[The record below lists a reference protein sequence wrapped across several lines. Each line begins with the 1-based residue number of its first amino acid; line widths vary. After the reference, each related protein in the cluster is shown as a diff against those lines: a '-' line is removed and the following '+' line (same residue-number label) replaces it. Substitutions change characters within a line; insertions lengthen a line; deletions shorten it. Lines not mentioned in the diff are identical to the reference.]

1 MNEIEGQSRIPYGIQ
16 GTLRPF
22 WCRGY
27 YSMEKNRPTV
37 YQANPL
43 IEGRKPMNAL
53 EMRLFLLALQNVN
66 PHISEN
72 DKYYDRGFKELHLTP
87 SKVKEI
93 FGHGEYLHR
102 LKEVCRKLIQRSVV
116 VEGENG
122 EQIYYALFGRI
133 RYQPRDG
140 LRIKF
145 NDDMRPLILDIL
157 ESGYSYTKVSMK
169 QIFQLSSAYAMRLL
183 ELMLQ
188 YRGMMKDKQIVRQMT
203 LDELRFRLDVQ
214 DGTYPAIKDFKRR
227 VLDAP
232 IRDINEKTQ
241 YRISYENVK
250 TGRKVTGFIFTMDCS
265 NVIPESAVQDDV
277 ALEMMPS
284 KQEGHGLS
292 EMAINKL
299 TTLCGSNAE
308 FKRRMDYALEL
319 AGQRKVKDLPAFL
332 YKAIE
337 QDYRKRDAE
346 IRAAVEREMQAAADN
361 AAWEQDALR
370 MFGDAIPLDVEEVP
384 FNTTTEM
391 GRACIGVVKNEL
403 QERRLTFTGRR
414 LLEEHGMSVARF
426 IELYCKA

>member
-1 MNEIEGQSRIPYGIQ
+1 MEQS
-16 GTLRPF
+16 
-22 WCRGY
+22 
-27 YSMEKNRPTV
+27 RPTV

-66 PHISEN
+66 PHILQN

-87 SKVKEI
+87 NKVKEI

-102 LKEVCRKLIQRSVV
+102 LKEVCKHLIQRSVII
-116 VEGENG
+116 EGENG
-122 EQIYYALFGRI
+122 ERIYYALFGRI

-188 YRGMMKDKQIVRQMT
+188 YRGMMKDKKIVRQMA

-214 DGTYPAIKDFKRR
+214 EGTYPAIKDFKRR

-232 IRDINEKTQ
+232 IREINEKTQ

-265 NVIPESAVQDDV
+265 NVIPESAVQDEV

-284 KQEGHGLS
+284 KKDGHGLS
-292 EMAINKL
+292 EQAINKL

-308 FKRRMDYALEL
+308 FKRRMEYALEL
-319 AGQRKVKDLPAFL
+319 AEKRRIKDLPAFL

-337 QDYRKRDAE
+337 QDYRKRDAD
-346 IRAAVEREMQAAADN
+346 IRAAVEREVQAKADN
-361 AAWEQDALR
+361 AAWEMDAIK
-370 MFGDAIPLDVEEVP
+370 MFGDAIALDVEEEP
-384 FNTTTEM
+384 FDTTSEM
-391 GRACIGVVKNEL
+391 GRACIDIIKKGLK
-403 QERRLTFTGRR
+403 ERNLTFTGKR
-414 LLEEHGMSVARF
+414 LLEQHGMSVARF
-426 IELYCKA
+426 IELYGKV

>member
-1 MNEIEGQSRIPYGIQ
+1 
-16 GTLRPF
+16 
-22 WCRGY
+22 
-27 YSMEKNRPTV
+27 
-37 YQANPL
+37 
-43 IEGRKPMNAL
+43 MNAL
-53 EMRLFLLALQNVN
+53 EMRLFFLALQNVN
-66 PHISEN
+66 PHISQN

-87 SKVKEI
+87 NKVKEI

-102 LKEVCRKLIQRSVV
+102 LKEVCKHLIQRSVV
-116 VEGENG
+116 IEGENG
-122 EQIYYALFGRI
+122 ERIYYALFGRI

-188 YRGMMKDKQIVRQMT
+188 YRGMMRDKKIVRQMA

-214 DGTYPAIKDFKRR
+214 EGTYPAIKDFKRR

-232 IRDINEKTQ
+232 IREINEKTQ

-265 NVIPESAVQDDV
+265 NVVPESEVQDDV

-284 KQEGHGLS
+284 KKDGHGLS
-292 EMAINKL
+292 EIAINKL

-308 FKRRMDYALEL
+308 FKRRMEYALEL
-319 AGQRKVKDLPAFL
+319 AEKRNVKDLPAFL

-337 QDYRKRDAE
+337 QDYRKRDAD
-346 IRAAVEREMQAAADN
+346 IRAAVEREVQAKADN
-361 AAWEQDALR
+361 AAWEMDAIK
-370 MFGDAIPLDVEEVP
+370 MFGDAIALDVEEEP
-384 FNTTTEM
+384 FDTTSEM
-391 GRACIGVVKNEL
+391 GRACIDIIKKGLK
-403 QERRLTFTGRR
+403 ERNLTFTGKR
-414 LLEEHGMSVARF
+414 LLEQHGMSVARF
-426 IELYCKA
+426 IELYGKV

>member
-1 MNEIEGQSRIPYGIQ
+1 MEQS
-16 GTLRPF
+16 
-22 WCRGY
+22 
-27 YSMEKNRPTV
+27 RPTV

-66 PHISEN
+66 PHISQN

-87 SKVKEI
+87 NKVKEI

-102 LKEVCRKLIQRSVV
+102 LKEVCNHLIQRSVV
-116 VEGENG
+116 IEGENG
-122 EQIYYALFGRI
+122 ERIYYALFGRI

-188 YRGMMKDKQIVRQMT
+188 YRGMMRDKKIVRQMA

-214 DGTYPAIKDFKRR
+214 EGTYPAIKDFKRR

-232 IRDINEKTQ
+232 IREINEKTQ

-265 NVIPESAVQDDV
+265 NVVPESEVQDDV

-284 KQEGHGLS
+284 KKDGHGLS

-308 FKRRMDYALEL
+308 FKRRMEYALEL
-319 AGQRKVKDLPAFL
+319 AEKRNVKDLPAFL

-337 QDYRKRDAE
+337 QDYRKRDAD
-346 IRAAVEREMQAAADN
+346 IRAAVEREVQAKADN
-361 AAWEQDALR
+361 AAWEMDAIK
-370 MFGDAIPLDVEEVP
+370 MFGDAIALDVEEEP
-384 FNTTTEM
+384 FDTTSEM
-391 GRACIGVVKNEL
+391 GCACIDIIKKGLK
-403 QERRLTFTGRR
+403 ERNLTFTGKR
-414 LLEEHGMSVARF
+414 LLEQHGMSVARF
-426 IELYCKA
+426 IELYGKV

>member
-1 MNEIEGQSRIPYGIQ
+1 
-16 GTLRPF
+16 
-22 WCRGY
+22 
-27 YSMEKNRPTV
+27 
-37 YQANPL
+37 
-43 IEGRKPMNAL
+43 MNAL

-66 PHISEN
+66 PHISQN

-87 SKVKEI
+87 NKVKEI

-102 LKEVCRKLIQRSVV
+102 LKEVCKHLIQRSVV
-116 VEGENG
+116 IEGENG
-122 EQIYYALFGRI
+122 ERIYYALFGRI

-188 YRGMMKDKQIVRQMT
+188 YRGMMRDKKIVRQIA

-214 DGTYPAIKDFKRR
+214 EGTYPAIKDFKRR

-232 IRDINEKTQ
+232 IREINEKTQ

-265 NVIPESAVQDDV
+265 NVVPESEVQDDV

-284 KQEGHGLS
+284 KKDGHGLS

-308 FKRRMDYALEL
+308 FKRRMEYALEL
-319 AGQRKVKDLPAFL
+319 AEKRNVKDLPAFL

-337 QDYRKRDAE
+337 QDYRKRDAD
-346 IRAAVEREMQAAADN
+346 IRAAVEREVQAKADN
-361 AAWEQDALR
+361 AAWEMDAIK
-370 MFGDAIPLDVEEVP
+370 MFGDAIALDVEEEP
-384 FNTTTEM
+384 FDTTSEM
-391 GRACIGVVKNEL
+391 GRACIDIIKKGLK
-403 QERRLTFTGRR
+403 ERNLTFTGKR
-414 LLEEHGMSVARF
+414 LLEQHGMSVARF
-426 IELYCKA
+426 IELYGKV

>member
-1 MNEIEGQSRIPYGIQ
+1 
-16 GTLRPF
+16 
-22 WCRGY
+22 
-27 YSMEKNRPTV
+27 
-37 YQANPL
+37 
-43 IEGRKPMNAL
+43 MNAL

-66 PHISEN
+66 PHISQN

-87 SKVKEI
+87 NKVKEI

-102 LKEVCRKLIQRSVV
+102 LKEVCKHLIQRSVV
-116 VEGENG
+116 IEGENG
-122 EQIYYALFGRI
+122 ERIYYALFGRI

-188 YRGMMKDKQIVRQMT
+188 YRGMMRDKKIVRQMA

-214 DGTYPAIKDFKRR
+214 EGTYPAIKDFKRR

-232 IRDINEKTQ
+232 IREINEKTQ

-265 NVIPESAVQDDV
+265 NVVPESEVQDDV

-284 KQEGHGLS
+284 KKDGHGLS

-308 FKRRMDYALEL
+308 FKRRMEYALEL
-319 AGQRKVKDLPAFL
+319 AEKRNVKDLPAFL

-337 QDYRKRDAE
+337 QDYRKRDAD
-346 IRAAVEREMQAAADN
+346 IRAAGEREVQAKADN
-361 AAWEQDALR
+361 AAWEMDAIK
-370 MFGDAIPLDVEEVP
+370 MFGDAIALDVEEEP
-384 FNTTTEM
+384 FDTTSEM
-391 GRACIGVVKNEL
+391 GRACIDIIKKGLK
-403 QERRLTFTGRR
+403 ERNLTFTGKR
-414 LLEEHGMSVARF
+414 LLEQHGMSVARF
-426 IELYCKA
+426 IELYGKV

>member
-1 MNEIEGQSRIPYGIQ
+1 
-16 GTLRPF
+16 
-22 WCRGY
+22 
-27 YSMEKNRPTV
+27 
-37 YQANPL
+37 
-43 IEGRKPMNAL
+43 MNAL

-66 PHISEN
+66 PHISQN

-87 SKVKEI
+87 NKVKEI

-102 LKEVCRKLIQRSVV
+102 LKEVCNHLIQRSVV
-116 VEGENG
+116 IEGENG
-122 EQIYYALFGRI
+122 ERIYYALFGRI

-188 YRGMMKDKQIVRQMT
+188 YRGMMRDKKIVRQMA

-214 DGTYPAIKDFKRR
+214 EGTYPAIKDFKRR

-232 IRDINEKTQ
+232 IREINEKTQ

-265 NVIPESAVQDDV
+265 NVVPESEVQDDV

-284 KQEGHGLS
+284 KKDGHGLS

-308 FKRRMDYALEL
+308 FKRRMEYALEL
-319 AGQRKVKDLPAFL
+319 AEKRNVKDLPAFL

-337 QDYRKRDAE
+337 QDYRKRDAD
-346 IRAAVEREMQAAADN
+346 IRAAVEREVQAKADN
-361 AAWEQDALR
+361 AAWEMDAIK
-370 MFGDAIPLDVEEVP
+370 MFGDAIALDVEEEP
-384 FNTTTEM
+384 FDTTSEM
-391 GRACIGVVKNEL
+391 GRACIDIIKKGLK
-403 QERRLTFTGRR
+403 ERNLTFTGKR
-414 LLEEHGMSVARF
+414 LLEQHGMSVVRF
-426 IELYCKA
+426 IELYGKV

>member
-1 MNEIEGQSRIPYGIQ
+1 MEQS
-16 GTLRPF
+16 
-22 WCRGY
+22 
-27 YSMEKNRPTV
+27 RPTV

-66 PHISEN
+66 PHISQN

-87 SKVKEI
+87 NKVKEI

-102 LKEVCRKLIQRSVV
+102 LKEVCKHLIQRSVV
-116 VEGENG
+116 IEGENG
-122 EQIYYALFGRI
+122 ERIYYALFGRI

-188 YRGMMKDKQIVRQMT
+188 YRGMMRDKKIVRQMA

-214 DGTYPAIKDFKRR
+214 EGTYPAIKDFKRR

-232 IRDINEKTQ
+232 IREINEKTQ

-265 NVIPESAVQDDV
+265 NVVPESEVQDDV

-284 KQEGHGLS
+284 KKDGHGLS

-308 FKRRMDYALEL
+308 FKRRMEYALEL
-319 AGQRKVKDLPAFL
+319 AEKRNVKDLPAFL

-337 QDYRKRDAE
+337 QDYRKRDAD
-346 IRAAVEREMQAAADN
+346 IRAAVEREVQAKADN
-361 AAWEQDALR
+361 AAWEMDAIK
-370 MFGDAIPLDVEEVP
+370 MFGDAIALDVEEEP
-384 FNTTTEM
+384 FDTTSEM
-391 GRACIGVVKNEL
+391 GRACIDIIKKGLK
-403 QERRLTFTGRR
+403 ERNLTFTGKR
-414 LLEEHGMSVARF
+414 LLEQHGMSVVRF
-426 IELYCKA
+426 IELYGKV

>member
-1 MNEIEGQSRIPYGIQ
+1 
-16 GTLRPF
+16 
-22 WCRGY
+22 
-27 YSMEKNRPTV
+27 
-37 YQANPL
+37 
-43 IEGRKPMNAL
+43 MNAL

-66 PHISEN
+66 PHISQN

-87 SKVKEI
+87 NKVKEI

-102 LKEVCRKLIQRSVV
+102 LKEVCNHLIQRSVV
-116 VEGENG
+116 IEGENG
-122 EQIYYALFGRI
+122 ERIYYALFGRI

-188 YRGMMKDKQIVRQMT
+188 YRGMMRDKKIVRQMA

-214 DGTYPAIKDFKRR
+214 EGTYPAIKDFKRR

-232 IRDINEKTQ
+232 IREINEKTQ

-265 NVIPESAVQDDV
+265 NVVPESEVQDDV

-284 KQEGHGLS
+284 KKDGHGLS

-308 FKRRMDYALEL
+308 FKRRMEYALEL
-319 AGQRKVKDLPAFL
+319 AEKRNVKDLPAFL

-337 QDYRKRDAE
+337 QDYRKRDAD
-346 IRAAVEREMQAAADN
+346 IRAAVEREVQAKADN
-361 AAWEQDALR
+361 AAWEMDAIK
-370 MFGDAIPLDVEEVP
+370 MFGDAIALDVEEEP
-384 FNTTTEM
+384 FDTTSEM
-391 GRACIGVVKNEL
+391 GRACIDIIKKGLK
-403 QERRLTFTGRR
+403 ERNLTFTGKR
-414 LLEEHGMSVARF
+414 LLEQHGMFVARF
-426 IELYCKA
+426 IELYGKV

>member
-1 MNEIEGQSRIPYGIQ
+1 
-16 GTLRPF
+16 
-22 WCRGY
+22 
-27 YSMEKNRPTV
+27 
-37 YQANPL
+37 
-43 IEGRKPMNAL
+43 MNAL

-66 PHISEN
+66 PHISQN

-87 SKVKEI
+87 NKVKEI

-102 LKEVCRKLIQRSVV
+102 LKEVCKHLIQRSVV
-116 VEGENG
+116 IEGENG
-122 EQIYYALFGRI
+122 ERIYYALFGRI

-188 YRGMMKDKQIVRQMT
+188 YRGMMRDKKIVRQMA

-214 DGTYPAIKDFKRR
+214 EGTYPAIKDFKRR

-232 IRDINEKTQ
+232 IREINEKTQ

-265 NVIPESAVQDDV
+265 NVVPESEVQDDV

-284 KQEGHGLS
+284 KKDGHGLS
-292 EMAINKL
+292 EMATNKL

-308 FKRRMDYALEL
+308 FKRRMEYALEL
-319 AGQRKVKDLPAFL
+319 AEKRNVKDLPAFL

-337 QDYRKRDAE
+337 QDYRKRDAD
-346 IRAAVEREMQAAADN
+346 IRAAVEREVQAKADN
-361 AAWEQDALR
+361 AAWEMDAIK
-370 MFGDAIPLDVEEVP
+370 MFGDAIALDVEEEP
-384 FNTTTEM
+384 FDTTSEM
-391 GRACIGVVKNEL
+391 GRACIDIIKKGLK
-403 QERRLTFTGRR
+403 ERNLTFTGKR
-414 LLEEHGMSVARF
+414 LLEQHGMSVARF
-426 IELYCKA
+426 IELYGKV

>member
-1 MNEIEGQSRIPYGIQ
+1 
-16 GTLRPF
+16 
-22 WCRGY
+22 
-27 YSMEKNRPTV
+27 
-37 YQANPL
+37 
-43 IEGRKPMNAL
+43 MNAL

-66 PHISEN
+66 PHISQN

-87 SKVKEI
+87 NKVKEI

-102 LKEVCRKLIQRSVV
+102 LKEVCNHLIQRSVV
-116 VEGENG
+116 IEGENG
-122 EQIYYALFGRI
+122 ERIYYALFGRI

-188 YRGMMKDKQIVRQMT
+188 YRRMMRDKKIVRQMA

-214 DGTYPAIKDFKRR
+214 EGTYPAIKDFKRR

-232 IRDINEKTQ
+232 IREINEKTQ

-265 NVIPESAVQDDV
+265 NVVPESEVQDDV

-284 KQEGHGLS
+284 KKDGHGLS
-292 EMAINKL
+292 DMAINKL

-308 FKRRMDYALEL
+308 FKRRMEYALEL
-319 AGQRKVKDLPAFL
+319 AEKRNVKDLPAFL

-337 QDYRKRDAE
+337 QDYRKRDAD
-346 IRAAVEREMQAAADN
+346 IRAAVEREVQAKADN
-361 AAWEQDALR
+361 AAWEMDAIK
-370 MFGDAIPLDVEEVP
+370 MFGDAIALDVEEEP
-384 FNTTTEM
+384 FDTTSEM
-391 GRACIGVVKNEL
+391 GRACIDIIKKGLK
-403 QERRLTFTGRR
+403 ERNLTFTGKR
-414 LLEEHGMSVARF
+414 LLEQHGMSVARF
-426 IELYCKA
+426 IELYGKV

>member
-1 MNEIEGQSRIPYGIQ
+1 
-16 GTLRPF
+16 
-22 WCRGY
+22 
-27 YSMEKNRPTV
+27 
-37 YQANPL
+37 
-43 IEGRKPMNAL
+43 MNAL

-66 PHISEN
+66 PHISQN

-87 SKVKEI
+87 NKVKEI

-102 LKEVCRKLIQRSVV
+102 LKEVCKHLIQRSVV
-116 VEGENG
+116 IEGENG
-122 EQIYYALFGRI
+122 ERIYYALFGRI

-188 YRGMMKDKQIVRQMT
+188 YRGMMRDKKIVRQMA

-214 DGTYPAIKDFKRR
+214 EGTYPAIKDFKRR

-232 IRDINEKTQ
+232 IREINEKTQ
-241 YRISYENVK
+241 YRVSYENVK

-265 NVIPESAVQDDV
+265 NVVPESEVQDDV

-284 KQEGHGLS
+284 KKDGHGLS

-308 FKRRMDYALEL
+308 FKRRMEYALEL
-319 AGQRKVKDLPAFL
+319 AEKRNVKDLPAFL

-337 QDYRKRDAE
+337 QDYRKRDAD
-346 IRAAVEREMQAAADN
+346 IRAAVEREVQAKADN
-361 AAWEQDALR
+361 AAWEMDAIK
-370 MFGDAIPLDVEEVP
+370 MFGDAIALDVEEEP
-384 FNTTTEM
+384 FDTTSEM
-391 GRACIGVVKNEL
+391 GRACIDIIKKGLK
-403 QERRLTFTGRR
+403 ERNLTFTGKR
-414 LLEEHGMSVARF
+414 LLEQHGMSVARF
-426 IELYCKA
+426 IELYGKV

>member
-1 MNEIEGQSRIPYGIQ
+1 MEQS
-16 GTLRPF
+16 
-22 WCRGY
+22 
-27 YSMEKNRPTV
+27 RPTV

-66 PHISEN
+66 PHISQN

-87 SKVKEI
+87 NKVKEI

-102 LKEVCRKLIQRSVV
+102 LKEVCKHLIQRSVII
-116 VEGENG
+116 EGENG
-122 EQIYYALFGRI
+122 ERIYYALFGRI

-188 YRGMMKDKQIVRQMT
+188 YRGMMKDKKIVRQMA

-214 DGTYPAIKDFKRR
+214 EGTYPAIKDFKRR

-232 IRDINEKTQ
+232 IREINEKTQ

-265 NVIPESAVQDDV
+265 NVIPESAVQDEV

-284 KQEGHGLS
+284 KKDGHGLS
-292 EMAINKL
+292 EQAINKL

-308 FKRRMDYALEL
+308 FKRRMEYALEL
-319 AGQRKVKDLPAFL
+319 AEKRRIKDLPAFL

-337 QDYRKRDAE
+337 QDYRKRDAD
-346 IRAAVEREMQAAADN
+346 IRAAVEREVQAKADN
-361 AAWEQDALR
+361 AAWEMDAIK
-370 MFGDAIPLDVEEVP
+370 MFGDAIALDVEEEP
-384 FNTTTEM
+384 FDTTSEM
-391 GRACIGVVKNEL
+391 GRACIDIIKKGLK
-403 QERRLTFTGRR
+403 ERNLTFTGKR
-414 LLEEHGMSVARF
+414 LLEQHGMSVARF
-426 IELYCKA
+426 IELYGKV

>member
-1 MNEIEGQSRIPYGIQ
+1 
-16 GTLRPF
+16 
-22 WCRGY
+22 
-27 YSMEKNRPTV
+27 
-37 YQANPL
+37 
-43 IEGRKPMNAL
+43 MNAL

-66 PHISEN
+66 PHISQN

-87 SKVKEI
+87 NKVTEI
-93 FGHGEYLHR
+93 FGHGQYLHR
-102 LKEVCRKLIQRSVV
+102 LKEVCKHLIQRSVV
-116 VEGENG
+116 IEGENG
-122 EQIYYALFGRI
+122 ERIYYALFGRI

-188 YRGMMKDKQIVRQMT
+188 YRGMMRDKKIVRQMA

-214 DGTYPAIKDFKRR
+214 EGTYPAIKDFKRR

-232 IRDINEKTQ
+232 IREINEKTQ

-265 NVIPESAVQDDV
+265 NVVPESEVQDDV

-284 KQEGHGLS
+284 KKDGHGLS

-308 FKRRMDYALEL
+308 FKRRMEYALEL
-319 AGQRKVKDLPAFL
+319 AEKRNVKDLPAFL

-337 QDYRKRDAE
+337 QDYRKRDAD
-346 IRAAVEREMQAAADN
+346 IRAAVEREVQAKADN
-361 AAWEQDALR
+361 AAWEMDAIK
-370 MFGDAIPLDVEEVP
+370 MFGDAIALDVEEEP
-384 FNTTTEM
+384 FDTTSEM
-391 GRACIGVVKNEL
+391 GRACIDIIKKGLK
-403 QERRLTFTGRR
+403 ERNLTFTGKR
-414 LLEEHGMSVARF
+414 LLEQHGMSVARF
-426 IELYCKA
+426 IELYGKV

>member
-1 MNEIEGQSRIPYGIQ
+1 
-16 GTLRPF
+16 
-22 WCRGY
+22 
-27 YSMEKNRPTV
+27 
-37 YQANPL
+37 
-43 IEGRKPMNAL
+43 MNAL

-66 PHISEN
+66 PHISQN

-87 SKVKEI
+87 NKVKEI

-102 LKEVCRKLIQRSVV
+102 LKEVCNHLIQRSVV
-116 VEGENG
+116 IEGENG
-122 EQIYYALFGRI
+122 ERIYYALFGRI

-188 YRGMMKDKQIVRQMT
+188 YRGMMRDKKIVRQMA

-214 DGTYPAIKDFKRR
+214 EGTYPAIKDFKRR

-232 IRDINEKTQ
+232 IREINEKTQ

-265 NVIPESAVQDDV
+265 NVVPESEVQDDV

-284 KQEGHGLS
+284 KKDGHGLS
-292 EMAINKL
+292 DMAINKL

-308 FKRRMDYALEL
+308 FKRRMEYALEL
-319 AGQRKVKDLPAFL
+319 AEKRNVKDLPAFL

-337 QDYRKRDAE
+337 QDYRKRDAD
-346 IRAAVEREMQAAADN
+346 IRAAVEREVQAKADN
-361 AAWEQDALR
+361 AAWEMDAIK
-370 MFGDAIPLDVEEVP
+370 MFGDAIALDVEEEP
-384 FNTTTEM
+384 FDTTSEM
-391 GRACIGVVKNEL
+391 GRACIDIIKKGLK
-403 QERRLTFTGRR
+403 ERNLTFTGKR
-414 LLEEHGMSVARF
+414 LLEQHGMSVARF
-426 IELYCKA
+426 IELYGKV

>member
-1 MNEIEGQSRIPYGIQ
+1 
-16 GTLRPF
+16 
-22 WCRGY
+22 
-27 YSMEKNRPTV
+27 
-37 YQANPL
+37 
-43 IEGRKPMNAL
+43 MNAL

-66 PHISEN
+66 PHISQN

-87 SKVKEI
+87 NKVKEI

-102 LKEVCRKLIQRSVV
+102 LKEVCKHLIQRSVV
-116 VEGENG
+116 IEGENG
-122 EQIYYALFGRI
+122 ERIYYALFGRI

-188 YRGMMKDKQIVRQMT
+188 YRGMMRDKKIVRQMA

-214 DGTYPAIKDFKRR
+214 EGTYPAIKDFKRR

-232 IRDINEKTQ
+232 IREINEKTQ

-265 NVIPESAVQDDV
+265 NVVPESEVQDDV

-284 KQEGHGLS
+284 KKDGHGLS

-308 FKRRMDYALEL
+308 FKRRMEYALEL
-319 AGQRKVKDLPAFL
+319 AEKRNVKDLPAFL

-337 QDYRKRDAE
+337 QDYRKRDAD
-346 IRAAVEREMQAAADN
+346 IRAAVEREVQAKADN
-361 AAWEQDALR
+361 AAWEMDAIK
-370 MFGDAIPLDVEEVP
+370 MFGDAIALDVEEEP
-384 FNTTTEM
+384 FDTTSEM
-391 GRACIGVVKNEL
+391 GRACIDIIKKGLK
-403 QERRLTFTGRR
+403 ERNLTFTGKR
-414 LLEEHGMSVARF
+414 LLEQHGMSVVRF
-426 IELYCKA
+426 IELYGKV

>member
-1 MNEIEGQSRIPYGIQ
+1 
-16 GTLRPF
+16 
-22 WCRGY
+22 
-27 YSMEKNRPTV
+27 
-37 YQANPL
+37 
-43 IEGRKPMNAL
+43 MNAL

-66 PHISEN
+66 PHISQN

-87 SKVKEI
+87 NKVKEI

-102 LKEVCRKLIQRSVV
+102 LKEVCKHLIQRSVV
-116 VEGENG
+116 IEGENG
-122 EQIYYALFGRI
+122 ERIYYALFGRI

-188 YRGMMKDKQIVRQMT
+188 YRGMMRDKKIVRQMA

-214 DGTYPAIKDFKRR
+214 EGTYPAIKDFKRR

-232 IRDINEKTQ
+232 IREINEKRQ
-241 YRISYENVK
+241 YRVSYENVK

-265 NVIPESAVQDDV
+265 NVVPESEVQDDV

-284 KQEGHGLS
+284 KKDGHGLS

-319 AGQRKVKDLPAFL
+319 AEKRKVKDLPAFL

-337 QDYRKRDAE
+337 QDYRKRDAD
-346 IRAAVEREMQAAADN
+346 IRAAVEREVQAKADN
-361 AAWEQDALR
+361 AAWEMDAIK
-370 MFGDAIPLDVEEVP
+370 MFGDAIALDVEEEP
-384 FNTTTEM
+384 FDTTSEM
-391 GRACIGVVKNEL
+391 GRACIDIIKKGLK
-403 QERRLTFTGRR
+403 ERNLTFTGKRSTACLSR
-414 LLEEHGMSVARF
+414 ASSSFTAKCDGDS
-426 IELYCKA
+426 

>member
-1 MNEIEGQSRIPYGIQ
+1 
-16 GTLRPF
+16 
-22 WCRGY
+22 
-27 YSMEKNRPTV
+27 
-37 YQANPL
+37 
-43 IEGRKPMNAL
+43 MNAL

-66 PHISEN
+66 PHISQN

-87 SKVKEI
+87 NKVKEI

-102 LKEVCRKLIQRSVV
+102 LKEVCKHLIQRSVV
-116 VEGENG
+116 IEGENG
-122 EQIYYALFGRI
+122 ERIYYALFGRI

-188 YRGMMKDKQIVRQMT
+188 YRGMMRDKKIVRQMA

-214 DGTYPAIKDFKRR
+214 EGTYPAIKDFKRR

-232 IRDINEKTQ
+232 IREINEKTQ

-265 NVIPESAVQDDV
+265 NVVPGSEVQDDV

-284 KQEGHGLS
+284 KKDGHGLS

-308 FKRRMDYALEL
+308 FKRRMEYALEL
-319 AGQRKVKDLPAFL
+319 AEKRNVKDLPAFL

-337 QDYRKRDAE
+337 QDYRKRDAD
-346 IRAAVEREMQAAADN
+346 IRAAVEREVQAKADN
-361 AAWEQDALR
+361 AAWEMDAIK
-370 MFGDAIPLDVEEVP
+370 MFGDAIALDVEEEP
-384 FNTTTEM
+384 FDTTSEM
-391 GRACIGVVKNEL
+391 GRACIDIIKKGLK
-403 QERRLTFTGRR
+403 ERNLTFTGKR
-414 LLEEHGMSVARF
+414 LLEQHGMSVARF
-426 IELYCKA
+426 IELYGKV

>member
-1 MNEIEGQSRIPYGIQ
+1 
-16 GTLRPF
+16 
-22 WCRGY
+22 
-27 YSMEKNRPTV
+27 
-37 YQANPL
+37 
-43 IEGRKPMNAL
+43 MNAL

-66 PHISEN
+66 PHISQN

-87 SKVKEI
+87 NKVKEI

-102 LKEVCRKLIQRSVV
+102 LKEVCNHLIQRSVV
-116 VEGENG
+116 IEGENG
-122 EQIYYALFGRI
+122 ERIYYALFGRI

-188 YRGMMKDKQIVRQMT
+188 YRGMMRDKKIVRQMA

-214 DGTYPAIKDFKRR
+214 EGTYPAIKDFKRR

-232 IRDINEKTQ
+232 IREINEKTQ

-265 NVIPESAVQDDV
+265 NVVPESEVQNDV

-284 KQEGHGLS
+284 KKDGHGLS

-308 FKRRMDYALEL
+308 FKRRMEYALEL
-319 AGQRKVKDLPAFL
+319 AEKRNVKDLPAFL

-337 QDYRKRDAE
+337 QDYRKRDAD
-346 IRAAVEREMQAAADN
+346 IRAAVEREVQAKADN
-361 AAWEQDALR
+361 AAWEMDAIK
-370 MFGDAIPLDVEEVP
+370 MFGNAIALDVEEEP
-384 FNTTTEM
+384 FDTTSEM
-391 GRACIGVVKNEL
+391 GRACIDIIKKGLK
-403 QERRLTFTGRR
+403 ERNLTFTGKR
-414 LLEEHGMSVARF
+414 LLEQHGMSVARF
-426 IELYCKA
+426 IELYGKV

>member
-1 MNEIEGQSRIPYGIQ
+1 
-16 GTLRPF
+16 
-22 WCRGY
+22 
-27 YSMEKNRPTV
+27 
-37 YQANPL
+37 
-43 IEGRKPMNAL
+43 MNAL

-66 PHISEN
+66 PHISQN

-87 SKVKEI
+87 NKVKEI

-102 LKEVCRKLIQRSVV
+102 LKEVCNHLIQRSVV
-116 VEGENG
+116 IEGENG
-122 EQIYYALFGRI
+122 ERIYYALFGRI

-188 YRGMMKDKQIVRQMT
+188 YRGMMRDKKIVRQMA

-214 DGTYPAIKDFKRR
+214 EGTYPAIKDFKRR

-232 IRDINEKTQ
+232 IREINEKTQ

-265 NVIPESAVQDDV
+265 NVVPESEVQDDV

-284 KQEGHGLS
+284 KKDGHGLS

-308 FKRRMDYALEL
+308 FKRRIDYALEL
-319 AGQRKVKDLPAFL
+319 AEKRNVKDLPAFL

-337 QDYRKRDAE
+337 QDYRKRDAD
-346 IRAAVEREMQAAADN
+346 IRAAVEREVQAKADN
-361 AAWEQDALR
+361 AAWEMDAIK
-370 MFGDAIPLDVEEVP
+370 MFGDAIALDVEEEP
-384 FNTTTEM
+384 FDTTSEM
-391 GRACIGVVKNEL
+391 GRACIDIIKKGLK
-403 QERRLTFTGRR
+403 ERNLTFIGKR
-414 LLEEHGMSVARF
+414 LLEQHGMSVARF
-426 IELYCKA
+426 IELYGKV

>member
-1 MNEIEGQSRIPYGIQ
+1 MEQS
-16 GTLRPF
+16 
-22 WCRGY
+22 
-27 YSMEKNRPTV
+27 RPTV

-66 PHISEN
+66 PHISQN

-87 SKVKEI
+87 NKVKEI

-102 LKEVCRKLIQRSVV
+102 LKEVCNHLIQRSVV
-116 VEGENG
+116 IEGENG
-122 EQIYYALFGRI
+122 ERIYYALFGRI

-188 YRGMMKDKQIVRQMT
+188 YRGMMRDKKIVRQMA

-214 DGTYPAIKDFKRR
+214 EGTYPAIKDFKRR

-232 IRDINEKTQ
+232 IREINEKTQ

-265 NVIPESAVQDDV
+265 NVVPESEVQDDV

-284 KQEGHGLS
+284 KKDGHGLS

-308 FKRRMDYALEL
+308 FKRRMEYALEL
-319 AGQRKVKDLPAFL
+319 AEKRNVKDLPAFL

-337 QDYRKRDAE
+337 QDYRKRDAD
-346 IRAAVEREMQAAADN
+346 IRAAVEREVQAKADN
-361 AAWEQDALR
+361 AAWEMDAIK
-370 MFGDAIPLDVEEVP
+370 MFGDAIALDVEEEP
-384 FNTTTEM
+384 FDTTSEM
-391 GRACIGVVKNEL
+391 GRACIDIIKKGLK
-403 QERRLTFTGRR
+403 ERNLTFTGKR
-414 LLEEHGMSVARF
+414 LLEQHGMSVVRF
-426 IELYCKA
+426 IELYGKV

>member
-1 MNEIEGQSRIPYGIQ
+1 
-16 GTLRPF
+16 
-22 WCRGY
+22 
-27 YSMEKNRPTV
+27 
-37 YQANPL
+37 
-43 IEGRKPMNAL
+43 MNAL

-66 PHISEN
+66 PHISQN

-87 SKVKEI
+87 NKVKEI

-102 LKEVCRKLIQRSVV
+102 LKEVCNHLIQRSVV
-116 VEGENG
+116 IEGENG
-122 EQIYYALFGRI
+122 ERIYYALFGRI

-188 YRGMMKDKQIVRQMT
+188 YRGMMRDKKIVRQMA

-214 DGTYPAIKDFKRR
+214 EGTYPAIKDFKRR

-232 IRDINEKTQ
+232 IREINEKTQ

-265 NVIPESAVQDDV
+265 NVVPESEVQNDV

-284 KQEGHGLS
+284 KKDGHGLS

-308 FKRRMDYALEL
+308 FKRRMEYALEL
-319 AGQRKVKDLPAFL
+319 AEKRNVKDLPAFL

-337 QDYRKRDAE
+337 QDYRKRDAD
-346 IRAAVEREMQAAADN
+346 IRAAVEREVQAKADN
-361 AAWEQDALR
+361 AAWEMDAIK
-370 MFGDAIPLDVEEVP
+370 MFGDAIALDVEEEP
-384 FNTTTEM
+384 FDTTSEM
-391 GRACIGVVKNEL
+391 GRACIDIIKKGLK
-403 QERRLTFTGRR
+403 ERNLTFTGKR
-414 LLEEHGMSVARF
+414 LLEQHGMSVARF
-426 IELYCKA
+426 IELYGKV